1 MKTKFFYLLYIFV
14 TMFLNIELHS
24 QTENLP
30 YYLSQ
35 YNGIPIIAHTNLTS
49 GTIIQAGTPVL
60 QRMKELGVY
69 GFIATNLDES
79 GYNIIKNIGLK
90 MIPYQI
96 DTSLNNSIGYYTDAA
111 YSIWEAEGDLSMG
124 MAKIEYNSEIGEI
137 FTDSVG
143 INGVRTKI
151 DIQGENELIFGPWY
165 YQGKKYKLFEDWQL
179 IGYTADYR
187 LKIEPII
194 PESMMPFGYTDSVVC
209 ELQITASNFDEN
221 LIERVKVL
229 WSKNLKV
236 SDFQTGNQLWNTW
249 KNYSH
254 EYNLSSLSE
263 MSPEERKIPTET
275 FDPATFTSD
284 YMQYK
289 VIWKGRTFLKLYVDK
304 IHIYDDRGN
313 RLYNDY
319 PTRNQIKTAIRRF
332 TDKNEVIGLHGL
344 NEPGSIDNYLCFR
357 EMGNLIKGEEP
368 DLDIYTSICTSWFG
382 RYGQNHYLTKGV
394 NNLSI
399 YPGYEFYKKTGMK
412 YVSMNIYSFNYPI
425 LPPVSEFPACPGYE
439 LRSNVYDTLNVYYL
453 TYRSLNFIHDYNIPL
468 SYSTQTGKFYNWKNG
483 VDEYCFSKVPEN
495 KELNYHVNIGL
506 LYGAKELTID
516 PTFTLAHETN
526 GLWRE
531 GLIDFTNSGGNY
543 PFTPLGEFFKDI
555 IKPRL
560 SGLMGKTLKK
570 LNQAHQILGVD
581 VLTNNLNNI
590 NYRKLKYINCPAT
603 EATICTTDVG
613 FFDSNE
619 PWKNHFFII
628 NRHYSSESSLTIGL
642 KDLYVYSNWTL
653 SNLTDTVSTT
663 INKDSGNEA
672 TFNEEIPPGDGK
684 LYSLSP
690 TVISGGELTG
700 DETIGTTTTLS
711 GNLIVG
717 TGVTLTVN
725 SVYNLYGDITIK
737 SGGAIKTTGEGVIN
751 VYQGKR
757 IIAEGISEISGTS
770 TGKITINFIAPV
782 QNNGIYALQ
791 EAFLTVNYAKI
802 MNAVYGIIYQNP
814 SAQRLNGSLTITNCE
829 LINCNTGIKLENLTT
844 FTPLITG
851 NIIMDCNIGIMGI
864 NNSGTTIMNNSITS
878 WSGIWL
884 TNTSGGSII
893 NNQLEPQTVN
903 NGVGIYLQSSLGT
916 IRENYIDNFS
926 NGIFLANSSPLL
938 GENIITNNSQYG
950 IYCGSGSS
958 PQLSMS
964 LLASEG
970 NEQYYLIAGL
980 NYLENN
986 GTETNNTPELYI
998 SNSLPNLDFGYNCI
1012 IDDRDLKS
1020 LLIGGEF
1027 EEAHSP
1033 VPARMN
1039 YWGDNGNE
1047 PYERFGINVDYG
1059 DYLTTCA
1066 QQGLIFG
1073 VNYIEMRDNNNVV
1086 TDTLYSLQQEPV
1098 NISAREILESEAENA
1113 FITGDYIEAK
1123 NKYLALVNAY
1133 GTEAGGIKS
1142 YHRLYETDKMV
1153 GITDEIISSRITLCQ
1168 EKANQT
1174 ADTLL
1179 RKMVNQIISLYYIE
1193 RREFQTAL
1201 SRYEGVMG
1209 TSIIEEEALFAELDA
1224 YTVAYLSSQSQGGL
1238 GKVTENKYLIK
1249 SNEDYTEKIQDV
1261 LSKKFSVFKSETKKE
1276 VIPEQYNLFQ
1286 NYPNPFNPE
1295 TVISYQLVAGG
1306 QVSLKVYD
1314 ILGNEIVTLVDKEQ
1328 ESGRYQVTFDA
1339 SKLASGVYICR
1350 IVTGDFVKTIKMSL
1364 VK

>member
-1 MKTKFFYLLYIFV
+1 MKMLTKCSLLFFVLFYS
-14 TMFLNIELHS
+14 TMNYGQAHYFNK
-24 QTENLP
+24 
-30 YYLSQ
+30 YD
-35 YNGIPIIAHTNLTS
+35 GIPIIAHTNLTS
-49 GTIIQAGTPVL
+49 TELVSKTSSL
-60 QRMKELGVY
+60 EKMKEIGIY
-69 GFIATNLDES
+69 GFYAVDLNPVRYSIITNS
-79 GYNIIKNIGLK
+79 YGLK
-90 MIPYQI
+90 VFPYQYRWEQDVEPQPYLTRYTNAVYSVWLAGGKGNGELGDVQI
-96 DTSLNNSIGYYTDAA
+96 DYNPNLANLTHDGRGIETKSNAEAGHLFDGPYYYQSKEYKA
-111 YSIWEAEGDLSMG
+111 YG
-124 MAKIEYNSEIGEI
+124 GEI
-137 FTDSVG
+137 S
-143 INGVRTKI
+143 
-151 DIQGENELIFGPWY
+151 
-165 YQGKKYKLFEDWQL
+165 
-179 IGYTADYR
+179 YTADFR
-187 LKIEPII
+187 MKIELIGTPPSNYKNDLVCTLQVVASRFVETFPSEPII
-194 PESMMPFGYTDSVVC
+194 QHDTVVHQR
-209 ELQITASNFDEN
+209 L
-221 LIERVKVL
+221 VY
-229 WSKNLKV
+229 V
-236 SDFQTGNQLWNTW
+236 SDFENSQTGNVLWNTW
-249 KNYSH
+249 MKMSTGQYFLTALNQEKQGYFG
-254 EYNLSSLSE
+254 ESLQTGSLF
-263 MSPEERKIPTET
+263 STE
-275 FDPATFTSD
+275 

-289 VIWKGRTFLKLYVDK
+289 VYWTGLPYLKLSIDT
-304 IHIYDDRGN
+304 INIYDFNG
-313 RLYNDY
+313 
-319 PTRNQIKTAIRRF
+319 RNLFNTQLVRDQIIATVNYYKDT
-332 TDKNEVIGLHGL
+332 NYVLGWHGIV
-344 NEPGSIDNYLCFR
+344 EPASIDNYLCFR
-357 EMGNLIKGEEP
+357 KVNEIIHEEINPNL
-368 DLDIYTSICTSWFG
+368 DVFTSIAGASTS
-382 RYGQNHYLTKGV
+382 RYTWRGIYKGV
-394 NNLSI
+394 NHISI
-399 YPGYEFYKKTGMK
+399 YPGYEFIKRSGLNYISINLYNYHYPFIPPPPFPPVTGFLSDPLYKEKNIK
-412 YVSMNIYSFNYPI
+412 YV
-425 LPPVSEFPACPGYE
+425 AD
-439 LRSNVYDTLNVYYL
+439 SNLVKIVDA
-453 TYRSLNFIHDYNIPL
+453 NIPI
-468 SYSTQTGKFYNWKNG
+468 SYSSQSGRFYKWDNNLINSMA
-483 VDEYCFSKVPEN
+483 YSINPSFAQM
-495 KELNYHVNIGL
+495 NYHINLGL
-506 LYGAKELTID
+506 LFGAKELTLD
-516 PTFTLAHETN
+516 PVFTLWDEEASQYY
-526 GLWRE
+526 RE
-531 GLIDFTNSGGNY
+531 GLIDYTSEG
-543 PFTPLGEFFKDI
+543 TPLTSLGEQFRDV

-560 SGLMGKTLKK
+560 SGLMGQTMKT

-590 NYRKLKYINCPAT
+590 NYRKLKYINCPT
-603 EATICTTDVG
+603 TGATICTTDVG

-619 PWKNHFFII
+619 PWKNHFFIV

-653 SNLTDTVSTT
+653 SNLTDTAFTP

-672 TFNEEIPPGDGK
+672 TFNEDIPPGDGK
-684 LYSLSP
+684 LYSLAP
-690 TVISGGELTG
+690 TVIYGGELTS

-717 TGVTLTVN
+717 PGITLTVN

-770 TGKITINFIAPV
+770 TGKITFNFIAPV
-782 QNNGIYALQ
+782 QSNGIYALQ
-791 EAFLTVNYAKI
+791 EAFLTVNYVKT

-829 LINCNTGIKLENLTT
+829 FINCNTGIKPENLTT
-844 FTPLITG
+844 FTPLIAG
-851 NIIMDCNIGIMGI
+851 NIFTDCNIGIMGI

-893 NNQLEPQTVN
+893 NNQLEPQTAN

-970 NEQYYLIAGL
+970 NEQYFLIAGL

-986 GTETNNTPELYI
+986 GIETNNTPELYI
-998 SNSLPNLDFGYNCI
+998 SNSFPNLDLGYNCI

-1027 EEAHSP
+1027 EEAHPP

-1059 DYLTTCA
+1059 DYLTMCA
-1066 QQGLIFG
+1066 QQGVIFG

-1098 NISAREILESEAENA
+1098 IISAREILESEAENA
-1113 FITGDYIEAK
+1113 FITGDYSEAK
-1123 NKYLALVNAY
+1123 NKYLELVNAY

-1142 YHRLYETDKMV
+1142 YHRLYETDKIV

-1174 ADTLL
+1174 TDTLL

-1201 SRYEGVMG
+1201 SRYEGVIG

-1276 VIPEQYNLFQ
+1276 VIPEHYNLFQ

-1314 ILGNEIVTLVDKEQ
+1314 ILGNEIVTLVDREQ

-1350 IVTGDFVKTIKMSL
+1350 IIAGDFVKTIKMSL